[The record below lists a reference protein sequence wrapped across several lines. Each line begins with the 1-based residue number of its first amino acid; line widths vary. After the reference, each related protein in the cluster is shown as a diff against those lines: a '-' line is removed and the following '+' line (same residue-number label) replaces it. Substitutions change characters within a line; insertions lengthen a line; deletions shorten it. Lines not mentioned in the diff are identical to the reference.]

1 MREIKIGVIGCGG
14 IAQWAHL
21 PVLTGPDVLMPEEP
35 IPGKSTA
42 EMMAEAE
49 IVPRVVALCDIRE
62 ELLRSVGDRY
72 RIDRRFT
79 DYRELLEQVD
89 IEAVLVLAGHK
100 VNYEV
105 IPLAVEKGKHIFVEK
120 PMTGTL
126 EEALEV
132 ERIVKGSGIVFQV
145 GFMRRFY
152 FAYREA
158 KRMIEG
164 GEIGEIQALGGRFW
178 SGRLDD
184 LLNNGVHIFDIVQFF
199 GRRAAEVYAKAK
211 GNHIALTIGFEG
223 GVVGNLFLS
232 DTSWNHSV
240 HERLEIAGS
249 DGRTLVAENG
259 RRLWMY
265 APRGSESIFDLS
277 GEPARFW
284 EPPQVVHAITGYN
297 LAGFAGEH
305 KHFLRCIAS
314 GTNSSVGVE
323 AGVDSIRLKEGV
335 ERSLETGKVVRL
347 LT

>member
-42 EMMAEAE
+42 QMMAEAE
-49 IVPRVVALCDIRE
+49 IVPRVVALCDVRE
-62 ELLRSVGDRY
+62 KLLHSVGDRY
-72 RIDRRFT
+72 RIERRFI
-79 DYRELLEQVD
+79 DYRELLEQED

-100 VNYEV
+100 VNREV

-158 KRMIEG
+158 KRMIEEG
-164 GEIGEIQALGGRFW
+164 KIGQVEALNGRFW
-178 SGRLDD
+178 SGRRDD
-184 LLNNGVHIFDIVQFF
+184 LLNNGIHIFDIVQFF
-199 GRRAAEVYAKAK
+199 GGRATEVYARAK
-211 GNHIALTIGFEG
+211 GNHIALTIEFEDG
-223 GVVGNLFLS
+223 RVGNLFLS

-240 HERLEIAGS
+240 HERLEIAGRG
-249 DGRTLVAENG
+249 DRTLVAENG

-265 APRGSESIFDLS
+265 TPRESGSIFDLS
-277 GEPARFW
+277 GEPTRFW

-305 KHFLRCIAS
+305 RHFLRCIAS
-314 GTNSSVGVE
+314 GAPSSVGAE
-323 AGVDSIRLKEGV
+323 AGVNSIRLKEGV

-347 LT
+347 